1 MVAHAKDP
9 LGKRPKPLTGRWSAD
24 FADPL
29 VQARFAVINGVLDQI
44 WVSHPPQEDVVGKI
58 LAYRLSKLGKSQ
70 GPMDGL
76 CLAQGSQMG
85 KTATALRVK
94 HQLAIQATAAG
105 HAANEFQVIIVGL
118 DQKTSL
124 KSVYQ
129 DILLKMKDPDW
140 DYGTEKQLRERISN
154 FVEDLGVELIIVD
167 ECQHLRK
174 GGDDV
179 SDVTDALKRLLDL
192 GRVPLVLIGNEQAE
206 LVFNRNQQLRARL
219 GLPMQL
225 PALNMKR
232 DADRILFKN
241 FVASFSEELMRVG
254 AVEERPLLLEAGV
267 LDALVTVSGG
277 FFGRVA
283 RLLKNAAL
291 HAGPRGARTIEPY
304 DLSQATREYAIP
316 CKWVDEDPFSLVA

>member
-1 MVAHAKDP
+1 MVAHAQDP

-105 HAANEFQVIIVGL
+105 HAAHEFHVIIVGL

-129 DILLKMKDPDW
+129 ELRRGSRSRADNCRRVSAP
-140 DYGTEKQLRERISN
+140 TEGWRRC
-154 FVEDLGVELIIVD
+154 FRCHG
-167 ECQHLRK
+167 C
-174 GGDDV
+174 
-179 SDVTDALKRLLDL
+179 
-192 GRVPLVLIGNEQAE
+192 
-206 LVFNRNQQLRARL
+206 
-219 GLPMQL
+219 
-225 PALNMKR
+225 
-232 DADRILFKN
+232 
-241 FVASFSEELMRVG
+241 
-254 AVEERPLLLEAGV
+254 
-267 LDALVTVSGG
+267 
-277 FFGRVA
+277 
-283 RLLKNAAL
+283 
-291 HAGPRGARTIEPY
+291 
-304 DLSQATREYAIP
+304 SQATARSRARTSGSD
-316 CKWVDEDPFSLVA
+316 WQRAS